1 MITLNQKVIL
11 VYSNSEA
18 IVVKKAAVRQSEN
31 GMLNVNDITFKLGN
45 LAPDHRLSMLY
56 SQSLTDDVN
65 ANDDRDFA
73 YTYALIMGFGLTKVL
88 VLDNDDT
95 ITMSYDVP
103 YVPNTDDYNP
113 LETIIPNQKDK
124 TLTINFK
131 FATNPVPATTMSDE
145 YDMHDW
151 VNIYQYVA
159 ASQNQR
165 YMQHD
170 YLVDQDYIYNYLM
183 NKGVAKLIAFVADF
197 EKEQQTTYVLDAIRE
212 THAMP
217 YEVFLRFNALRYH
230 QTLIDFL
237 AFDASRFTTTK
248 FKDPDSSFKYRMR
261 DELIDVIKNNNSI
274 IKY

>member
-11 VYSNSEA
+11 IYNSNEA
-18 IVVKKAAVRQSEN
+18 LVVKTAAVRQSADD
-31 GMLNVNDITFKLGN
+31 MLDSIEFKFGN
-45 LAPDHRLSMLY
+45 IQPGHRLSMLY
-56 SQSLTDDVN
+56 NQSLSDDVQ

-73 YTYALIMGFGLTKVL
+73 YTYALVMGFGLTKVL
-88 VLDNDDT
+88 VLNNDDT
-95 ITMSYDVP
+95 ITKSYDVP
-103 YVPNTDDYNP
+103 YVPNTDNYNP
-113 LETIIPNQKDK
+113 LETIIPSPRNRSV
-124 TLTINFK
+124 TIQFK
-131 FATNPVPATTMSDE
+131 YADEPVPFTTVSDE
-145 YDMHDW
+145 YNMHDW

-197 EKEQQTTYVLDAIRE
+197 EKEQQTSYVLDAIRE
-212 THAMP
+212 THVMP
-217 YEVFLRFNALRYH
+217 YEVFLRFNTIRYR

-261 DELIDVIKNNNSI
+261 DELIDVIKNNNSF